1 MTTGRTF
8 WSRTGREHPLAGFRG
23 LNDSR
28 CVFPKGT
35 HLIAVGRFDLREWS
49 KNPSDAEGIEFSR
62 MAQTLVKIYVHIV
75 FSTKSRGELIL
86 SEIERELFAYIGG
99 VLRKHQSVL
108 LAANGT
114 SNHIHLLISL
124 SKNIALSDLL
134 RELKKASSYWIKTK
148 DAKFKGFH
156 WQAGFGAFSIGALA
170 GRNGQAVYCQ
180 TKGTSQNRAFW
191 RWIP

>member
-1 MTTGRTF
+1 MI
-8 WSRTGREHPLAGFRG
+8 EKQP
-23 LNDSR
+23 
-28 CVFPKGT
+28 
-35 HLIAVGRFDLREWS
+35 
-49 KNPSDAEGIEFSR
+49 DAEGIEFSR

-75 FSTKSRGELIL
+75 FSTKNRGELIL

-148 DAKFKGFH
+148 DTKFKSFR
-156 WQAGFGAFSIGALA
+156 WQAGFGAFSIG
-170 GRNGQAVYCQ
+170 Q
-180 TKGTSQNRAFW
+180 SQVETVKQYIAKQKEHHKNRAF
-191 RWIP
+191 